1 MYAASLNFNM
11 IYEVRDVT
19 DMSRMEK
26 IINKHLKNKYTQKFI
41 KILIL
46 MLEIDEN
53 KRCDFVQLNDYINEQ
68 FPNKK

>member
-1 MYAASLNFNM
+1 
-11 IYEVRDVT
+11 
-19 DMSRMEK
+19 MSRMEK
-26 IINKHLKNKYTQKFI
+26 ILNKHLKNKYTQKFI

-46 MLEIDEN
+46 MLEVDEN